1 MSITDSIPL
10 SLGETIG
17 SLMTSVIDAQA
28 QAARATVDF
37 IEDVGTEAGSGDLG
51 AVHDLRTLSFKY
63 KKLDENF
70 ESKDFVLEIPL
81 LSMVDIPMVAV
92 KSAKFSFN
100 YQITKTTPQ
109 NDQAQAHED
118 LDSEEKAN
126 PTIDNKKK
134 STLPMARAP
143 RIEGRFKPVKKDN
156 STPSQVST
164 SAQETGGLDVTIEFE
179 KASMPVGID
188 RILEALELA
197 SAEKKVDDKSDA

>member
-28 QAARATVDF
+28 QAARATVEF

-70 ESKDFVLEIPL
+70 ESKDYVLEVPL

-109 NDQAQAHED
+109 NDKSLVHED
-118 LDSEEKAN
+118 LSHEGKTN
-126 PTIDNKKK
+126 PAMDNKKN
-134 STLPMARAP
+134 TLPMARSP
-143 RIEGRFKPVKKDN
+143 RIEGRFKPAKIDN

-179 KASMPVGID
+179 KAPMPVGID

-197 SAEKKVDDKSDA
+197 STEGSVDDNSDV